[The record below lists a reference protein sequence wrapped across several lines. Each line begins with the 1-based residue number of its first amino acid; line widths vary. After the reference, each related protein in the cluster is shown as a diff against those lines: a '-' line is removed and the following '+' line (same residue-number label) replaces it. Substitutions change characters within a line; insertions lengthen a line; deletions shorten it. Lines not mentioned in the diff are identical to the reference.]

1 VAAQTVGSWQA
12 AAEVRLRGWW
22 EAASLFSEP
31 VETLFRTRCVTLNR
45 HLPILT
51 FALPSTGLQPPW
63 SPVLASSPS
72 WADAAPDISS
82 LHGGRQRPCQRQRP
96 YLPGSAARLRS
107 LEQWRLAYIK
117 EWSTHVGCCPA
128 SGETEAMAVT
138 SRQGGTVWRAG
149 TRQGHA
155 RMGNSSARSSRCS
168 PTSPYTL
175 FSAPRRRGGVP
186 HMQTHPPTEA
196 RNTRKHASIH
206 SFIHACIHTCMH
218 TCIHAYIHAYIHTYK
233 HSHMHGN
240 ANLRSHSSTKPRV
253 EASTT
258 KHTPRKQAP
267 FIVPKMNEVHAHASA
282 HTPSL
287 LSTAAPKLNN
297 LLTLPGT
304 WSGK

>member
-1 VAAQTVGSWQA
+1 
-12 AAEVRLRGWW
+12 
-22 EAASLFSEP
+22 
-31 VETLFRTRCVTLNR
+31 
-45 HLPILT
+45 
-51 FALPSTGLQPPW
+51 
-63 SPVLASSPS
+63 
-72 WADAAPDISS
+72 
-82 LHGGRQRPCQRQRP
+82 
-96 YLPGSAARLRS
+96 
-107 LEQWRLAYIK
+107 
-117 EWSTHVGCCPA
+117 
-128 SGETEAMAVT
+128 MAVT

-155 RMGNSSARSSRCS
+155 RMGSSSARSSRCS
-168 PTSPYTL
+168 PTSSYTL

-186 HMQTHPPTEA
+186 HLQTHPPTEA

-206 SFIHACIHTCMH
+206 SFIHACIHTCMNAYIHTSPRACIHAYMH
-218 TCIHAYIHAYIHTYK
+218 TCIHTYIRP
-233 HSHMHGN
+233 HMHGN

-267 FIVPKMNEVHAHASA
+267 FIVPKMNEVHTHASA

-287 LSTAAPKLNN
+287 LSTAAPELNN